1 MPASTRAGEE
11 IAFAGTGDGYTLR
24 DPSGNAAARAS
35 EGTGMAATIS
45 RYAPRAMERRGLTEP
60 RLLAAARALG
70 AWLAPGDVV
79 LLQGPMGAGKT
90 TFTRALAE
98 GLGVLRPD
106 RVRSPTFNLWLEHAG
121 PRPLAHVDLFRL
133 AADDDPSPGSVG
145 AAAFESLGLSELV
158 DAGEGPSSVVLVVEW
173 AELWADP
180 PGAALRIQ
188 ILPDP
193 ANPGLRTLIA
203 DASGERPQALLHA
216 WDAET
221 AP

>member
-1 MPASTRAGEE
+1 
-11 IAFAGTGDGYTLR
+11 
-24 DPSGNAAARAS
+24 
-35 EGTGMAATIS
+35 
-45 RYAPRAMERRGLTEP
+45 MERTGLTEP

-70 AWLAPGDVV
+70 ARLGVGDVV

-98 GLGVLRPD
+98 GLGVERPD

-145 AAAFESLGLSELV
+145 AAAFESLGLPELA
-158 DAGEGPSSVVLVVEW
+158 DAGHGPSAASSGVASVVLVVEW
-173 AELWADP
+173 ADLWAHP

-188 ILPDP
+188 LLPDP
-193 ANPGLRTLIA
+193 VNSGHRTLIA
-203 DASGERPQALLHA
+203 AASGERPQALLEA
-216 WDAET
+216 WDVEIG
-221 AP
+221 P